1 MFNIREGKCD
11 VDKNVWEGCSL
22 KYLPVNKIKI
32 ANYQRS
38 TMTGK
43 SKEVIKK
50 IIAEFDPGA
59 FQPLMVNKRS
69 DGSYYCYDGGHKLVG
84 VRTKSFKL
92 VPCWVV
98 EEKTEQE
105 EAELFLKLNGN
116 RKSMNSVDMFA
127 AEIYADKKESEEIE
141 KIVNECGF
149 TVERGYY
156 PANKINS
163 IDTLKR
169 IYKQIGASGLKRT
182 LFLIS
187 KTWGEDKYRTHNKIL
202 KGIADIIK
210 TYGDCLQDYIFIK
223 QMQTHKPIEI
233 IIEGDY
239 KKKTSKTPYAEAI
252 WALYNKHMRTNKLP
266 NRLASGF

>member
-1 MFNIREGKCD
+1 MFNIGENKQNINKD
-11 VDKNVWEGCSL
+11 VWEGCAP

-43 SKEVIKK
+43 SKEVIRK

-59 FQPLMVNKRS
+59 FQPLMVNKRA
-69 DGSYYCYDGGHKLVG
+69 DGSYYCYDGGHRLVA
-84 VRTKSFKL
+84 VRTKSFKV

-98 EEKTEQE
+98 EGKTEQE

-116 RKSMNSVDMFA
+116 RKSMNSIDMFA
-127 AEIYADKKESEEIE
+127 AEVYADKKESEEIE
-141 KIVNECGF
+141 RIVNECGF

-163 IDTLKR
+163 IDTLKK
-169 IYKQIGASGLKRT
+169 IYKQIGANGLKRT
-182 LFLIS
+182 LFLIN
-187 KTWGEDKYRTHNKIL
+187 KTWSEDKDRTHNKIL
-202 KGIADIIK
+202 KGVSDIIK
-210 TYGDCLQDYIFIK
+210 IYGDCLQDFIFIQK
-223 QMQTHKPIEI
+223 MQTYKPLEI
-233 IIEGDY
+233 IIEGDL

-252 WALYNKHMRTNKLP
+252 WALYNKRMKTNKLP
-266 NRLASGF
+266 NRMVSGF